1 MFKDNSSR
9 PLSRALWSTYWKE
22 FSIVLALQSIRSA
35 LLISRLFLIPLILEY
50 FTNDENSSAFE
61 AFIYVVLYILVE
73 LITSFIGEILNF
85 LQIVINLKAKAAIF
99 LLIYRKILTQS
110 SATNKFTKGEIIN
123 FFEIDLKKIQIFI
136 YNLSLITKFLVQSI
150 YPVVL
155 LSINFGSTLLISLG
169 VGFAFSLTCLII
181 GKVKAIVQV
190 KIMREKD
197 KRMRTTTE
205 LVNNIKSIKLNSLTH
220 YFSQKIAN
228 IRNNELFL

>member
-1 MFKDNSSR
+1 M
-9 PLSRALWSTYWKE
+9 
-22 FSIVLALQSIRSA
+22 
-35 LLISRLFLIPLILEY
+35 
-50 FTNDENSSAFE
+50 
-61 AFIYVVLYILVE
+61 
-73 LITSFIGEILNF
+73 
-85 LQIVINLKAKAAIF
+85 
-99 LLIYRKILTQS
+99 
-110 SATNKFTKGEIIN
+110 
-123 FFEIDLKKIQIFI
+123 
-136 YNLSLITKFLVQSI
+136 ITKFLVQSI

-220 YFSQKIAN
+220 YFSEKITN